1 MLQFRSLALAAA
13 LTCAALTS
21 AASQSIIGR
30 VIDGNTRATVAG
42 ALVVLVDNDGR
53 EHARALTDTTG
64 LFRFD
69 RLARAGRKLRVT
81 ALSYA
86 VFESALELEKLELQR
101 VDVPLSP
108 VGLPA
113 APLMVTARRLVRD
126 PRLAEFYQRM
136 DFQERAGFGRF
147 LHREEIDSTALP
159 SLTDYLTRF
168 ARVPVDGAGDRAAVV
183 GRGNCGKV
191 QLFLDGVKTD
201 LPINAIPVGTIE
213 GAEVYRSRAELPM
226 EYSYGQAVN
235 CGALLVWTRTGPA
248 RRSTRFVSKA
258 VIIALAVGLSLIP
271 VLDLR

>member
-1 MLQFRSLALAAA
+1 MLPFRTLTFAAA

-21 AASQSIIGR
+21 VPGQSIVGR
-30 VIDGNTRATVAG
+30 VIDGSTRATVAG
-42 ALVVLVDNDGR
+42 ALVVAVDNDGR
-53 EHARALTDTTG
+53 EYGRAITDTTG

-69 RLARAGRKLRVT
+69 RLARARKLRVT

-86 VFESALELEKLELQR
+86 SFESALELEKLELQR

-108 VGLPA
+108 VGVPA
-113 APLMVTARRLVRD
+113 APLTVTARRLVRD

-159 SLTDYLTRF
+159 ALTDYLTRF
-168 ARVPVDGAGDRAAVV
+168 ARVPIDGAGDRAVVV

-191 QLFLDGVKTD
+191 QLFVDGVKTD

-213 GAEVYRSRAELPM
+213 GAEVYRSRSELPM

-258 VIIALAVGLSLIP
+258 LIIALAIGLSLVPI
-271 VLDLR
+271 LDLR